1 MKNSEDTA
9 NENEKKEKSSVT
21 LTGTVEKVIP
31 SPHPALPE
39 KAQIAVE
46 QAEHMYRELRIENS
60 LRDENGNKV
69 KLKPGAEV
77 DVTIEADSTATVPR
91 NGDHK
96 HRHTSNT
103 SE

>member
-1 MKNSEDTA
+1 MKNSKETA
-9 NENEKKEKSSVT
+9 NEKKDKPSVT

-46 QAEHMYRELRIENS
+46 EAEHMYRELRIENS

-69 KLKPGAEV
+69 SLKPGAEV
-77 DVTIEADSTATVPR
+77 DVTIEADETATVPK
-91 NGDHK
+91 NGDPK
-96 HRHTSNT
+96 RRETSNT
-103 SE
+103 SQ

>member
-1 MKNSEDTA
+1 MKNSEETA
-9 NENEKKEKSSVT
+9 DQQDKKEKPSVT

-69 KLKPGAEV
+69 SLKVGAEV
-77 DVTIEADSTATVPR
+77 DVTIEADATATIPK
-91 NGDHK
+91 NGDRK
-96 HRHTSNT
+96 NRQTSN
-103 SE
+103 SSQ

>member
-1 MKNSEDTA
+1 MINSEETA
-9 NENEKKEKSSVT
+9 NGNEKKEKPSVT
-21 LTGTVEKVIP
+21 LNGTVEKVIP
-31 SPHPALPE
+31 SPHPSLPE

-69 KLKPGAEV
+69 RLKPGAEV
-77 DVTIEADSTATVPR
+77 DVTIEAEETETVPK

-96 HRHTSNT
+96 GR
-103 SE
+103 

>member
-1 MKNSEDTA
+1 MKNFEDTA
-9 NENEKKEKSSVT
+9 NENDKKEKPSVT

-60 LRDENGNKV
+60 LRDENGHKV
-69 KLKPGAEV
+69 SLKVGAEV
-77 DVTIEADSTATVPR
+77 DVTIEADPAATVPN

-96 HRHTSNT
+96 NRQTSN
-103 SE
+103 SSQ

>member
-9 NENEKKEKSSVT
+9 NAKEKNEKSSVT
-21 LTGTVEKVIP
+21 LTGTVEKLIP

-39 KAQIAVE
+39 KAQIEVE

-96 HRHTSNT
+96 NRQTSNT
-103 SE
+103 SQ